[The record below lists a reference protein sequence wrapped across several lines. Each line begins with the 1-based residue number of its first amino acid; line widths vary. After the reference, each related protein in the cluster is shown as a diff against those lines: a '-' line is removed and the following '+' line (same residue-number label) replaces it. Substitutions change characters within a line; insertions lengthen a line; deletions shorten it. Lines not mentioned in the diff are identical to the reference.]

1 MRPTVFDVVADP
13 NRRQILDLLREDE
26 HSVSQLVAA
35 LSVSQ
40 PAVSTHLRA
49 FERADDARPNAR
61 YCVTRSPHQVRTVPM
76 PLSN

>member
-40 PAVSTHLRA
+40 PAVSKHLRESSGPTMLGPTPA
-49 FERADDARPNAR
+49 TASPMAARGP
-61 YCVTRSPHQVRTVPM
+61 C
-76 PLSN
+76 